1 MRKSGSSRSAHSALH
16 AANSSTSLARP
27 VRRSPQSNE
36 GMEDQLSAQGLVLN
50 CLVLWNTVYSDRALE
65 QLRAQ
70 DYPVREEDAARLS
83 AFIPGHIGID
93 GHHAF
98 HLPDL
103 GGTHRPLRDPDTAD
117 D

>member
-1 MRKSGSSRSAHSALH
+1 
-16 AANSSTSLARP
+16 
-27 VRRSPQSNE
+27 
-36 GMEDQLSAQGLVLN
+36 MEDQLSAQGLVLN